1 MADPLFRHLLSA
13 PALRYFNEVA
23 QMGSFRKAGENLHI
37 AVSAVHRQITLL
49 EARLGTPLFERQP
62 GRGGVK
68 LTAAGEVLKL
78 RIGQAINQIS
88 RAVNEIHELSDVKRG
103 RVSIGVNDT
112 LAGDVIGEV
121 IALHHPEAPRLDYS
135 VQTGATEDLM
145 RDVLNG
151 DIDSLLCFGITPK
164 LGLRTIWER
173 RLATMVVVSN
183 EHPLAGRQ
191 SVTLAEC
198 AQYPLTMQ
206 NDDEWTRGFLERMFR
221 QGGVRPRILLR
232 TNSFGLMRDVAASG
246 FAISIQTRL
255 PLAAARERTGLAY
268 IRLKDPVEHYS
279 VLACCVA
286 VERRLPPATFGFLEQ
301 VVAFIDSRLGQSQ

>member
-37 AVSAVHRQITLL
+37 AASAVHRQITLL
-49 EARLGTPLFERQP
+49 ENRLGTPLFERQP

-78 RIGQAINQIS
+78 RIGQAVSQIS
-88 RAVNEIHELSDVKRG
+88 RAINEIHELSDVKRG

-135 VQTGATEDLM
+135 VQTGPTHDLM

-183 EHPLAGRQ
+183 EHPLAGRP
-191 SVTLAEC
+191 SITLAEC

-206 NDDEWTRGFLERMFR
+206 NDDEWTQGFLERMFR

-255 PLAAARERTGLAY
+255 PLADARERTGLAY
-268 IRLKDPVEHYS
+268 IRLKDPVEHFS

-286 VERRLPPATFGFLEQ
+286 TERRLPPATFGFLEQ
-301 VVAFIDSRLGQSQ
+301 VVAFIDSRLGETQ